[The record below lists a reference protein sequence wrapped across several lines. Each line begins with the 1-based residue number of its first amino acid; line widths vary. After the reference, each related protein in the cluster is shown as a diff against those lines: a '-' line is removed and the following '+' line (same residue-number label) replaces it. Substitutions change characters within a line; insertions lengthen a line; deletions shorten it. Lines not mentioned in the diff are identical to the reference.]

1 MPLHT
6 EARIQGLCSEAIA
19 AEDESDVERIV
30 SELRGAITEHIRC
43 ARASLVVQA
52 SLFAN
57 RTKQEKED
65 DLFLHSILTRQ
76 IAA

>member
-6 EARIQGLCSEAIA
+6 EARIHDLCAEAVA

-30 SELRGAITEHIRC
+30 SELREALTEHIRC
-43 ARASLVVQA
+43 AKDSLVVQA

-57 RTKQEKED
+57 RAE
-65 DLFLHSILTRQ
+65 
-76 IAA
+76 